1 MSKDAYREAICS
13 HVIRILREER
23 ERRGISMNVLAQRS
37 GLAQSTVS
45 RIEAELRTPSLDT
58 LLRMT
63 EVIGI
68 KLEDTIAAARLAV
81 DRRK

>member
-1 MSKDAYREAICS
+1 
-13 HVIRILREER
+13 
-23 ERRGISMNVLAQRS
+23 MNVLAQRS

>member
-63 EVIGI
+63 EVIGV
-68 KLEDTIAAARLAV
+68 KLEATIAAARLAV